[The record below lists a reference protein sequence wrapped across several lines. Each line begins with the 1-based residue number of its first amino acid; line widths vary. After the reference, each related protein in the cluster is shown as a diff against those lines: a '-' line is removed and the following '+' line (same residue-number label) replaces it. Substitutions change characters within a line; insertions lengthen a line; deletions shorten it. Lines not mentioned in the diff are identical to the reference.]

1 MPSIDKIGYEFA
13 IYKLKCMASGE
24 RWKADN
30 SNSAIADSFRFRAEV
45 LEQAAKELAEEDL
58 SDVPMSFVQGL
69 MDAQTGRISN
79 LDDVLSEKPP
89 SP

>member
-1 MPSIDKIGYEFA
+1 MPSIDKTGYEFA
-13 IYKLKCMASGE
+13 IYKLKCMAAGE

-30 SNSAIADSFRFRAEV
+30 GFPAIADSFRLRAEV
-45 LEQAAKELAEEDL
+45 LEQAAKELAEEDI

-69 MDAQTGRISN
+69 MDAQTGRIA
-79 LDDVLSEKPP
+79 DMEDVLSEKPP